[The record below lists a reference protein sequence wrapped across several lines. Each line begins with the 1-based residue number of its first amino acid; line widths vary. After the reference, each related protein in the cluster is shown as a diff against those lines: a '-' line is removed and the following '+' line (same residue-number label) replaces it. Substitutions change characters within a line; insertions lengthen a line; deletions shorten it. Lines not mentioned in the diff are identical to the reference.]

1 MSDAYGSGSQDN
13 RFNITATVKW
23 YNSTKGFGFVQV
35 DPGEPDVFIHASA
48 VSQGGFGDLPNG
60 ATIECDII
68 RTDRGLQVSRLHKV
82 DASTAEQP
90 SYGGGGGGPRPSRDW
105 QESYGD
111 EQETDGTVKFF
122 DTNRGFGF
130 VVPDDGDRDI
140 FLPGRILT
148 KAGIARLES
157 NQRVRIRWRE
167 GDRGPLATWVDLA

>member
-1 MSDAYGSGSQDN
+1 MSDAYGSDSQDN
-13 RFNITATVKW
+13 RFNVTATIKW

-35 DPGEPDVFIHASA
+35 EPSEPDVFIHASA
-48 VSQGGFGDLPNG
+48 VSQAGFNDLPNG

-68 RTDRGLQVSRLHKV
+68 RTERGFQVSRLHKV
-82 DASTAEQP
+82 DTSTAEQP
-90 SYGGGGGGPRPSRDW
+90 SFGAGRPSRDL

-130 VVPDDGDRDI
+130 VVPDDGDREI
-140 FLPGRILT
+140 FVPGRILT
-148 KAGIARLES
+148 RAGIPRLES

-167 GDRGPLATWVDLA
+167 GDRGPLATWVKSA